1 MIATEKLKFVDLFA
15 GCGGVSLGLEMAGW
29 QPVFVNELNQD
40 ALNTYLINRTEEYPY
55 LNDPRFHIN
64 DIRELTNNPERL
76 SQLKEDLWRV
86 HGVNTHMPYGQ
97 FFDQALDLLVGGPPC
112 QGFSGIG
119 HRRSY
124 GVDREELPSNH
135 LYKDMIYMIEA
146 LRPKIFMFENV
157 ENILRG
163 RWTKEG
169 AIGEIWNDVYKSF
182 CDIDGYE
189 VRYELIY
196 SKDYGVPQ
204 NRPRVLLVGVRKELN
219 IPIQDGSAVAGG
231 LLPYPTHAKVTQFD
245 DRHLYNI
252 LDDLVDPNY
261 TNGGATT
268 KYPTDPQSEAQFWYR
283 TDRNGNVA
291 CKGDPVTEQ
300 EYSKHKPH
308 VVAKYSHMIKHNG
321 EIPEE
326 LKTKKFSQ
334 RLLPY
339 RWGEKGPN
347 ITVAS
352 LAEDYVHFEQPRSL
366 TVREWARLQT
376 FPDWYQFTGKRV
388 TGGIRRAGNP
398 QKGIYD
404 REVPKYTQIGNA
416 IPVRLAM
423 VLGEHFKNLL
433 AGNSPSMREDY
444 TSLLASV

>member
-1 MIATEKLKFVDLFA
+1 VIAAAPEKLKFVDLFA

-55 LNDPRFHIN
+55 LADPRFHIN

-124 GVDREELPSNH
+124 AVDREELPSNH
-135 LYKDMIYMIEA
+135 LYKDMIYMIET

-169 AIGEIWNDVYKSF
+169 NIGDIWNDVYKAF
-182 CDIDGYE
+182 CGIDGYE
-189 VRYELIY
+189 VRYELIHA
-196 SKDYGVPQ
+196 KEYGVPQ
-204 NRPRVLLVGVRKELN
+204 NRPRVLLVGVREELN
-219 IPIQDGSAVAGG
+219 IPIHNELVAGG
-231 LLPYPTHAKVTQFD
+231 LLPNPTGGAPD
-245 DRHLYNI
+245 LYDI

-261 TNGGATT
+261 TNGGSTDS
-268 KYPTDPQSEAQFWYR
+268 YPHESASTYQDWYR
-283 TDRNGNVA
+283 TDRNGRVA
-291 CKGDPVTEQ
+291 GKGDPITEQ
-300 EYSKHKPH
+300 EYSKHTPH
-308 VVAKYSHMIKHNG
+308 VVAKYSHMITHNG

-326 LKTKKFSQ
+326 FKTKKFSQ

-352 LAEDYVHFEQPRSL
+352 LAEDYVHFEQPRAL

-376 FPDWYQFTGKRV
+376 FPDWYQFTGKRT

-423 VLGEHFKNLL
+423 ILGEHFENLL
-433 AGNSPSMREDY
+433 AGNSPSMLQKDY
-444 TSLLASV
+444 SSLLKAVN